1 MRCGVPL
8 RVACATLWLAGS
20 GCTALKELPR
30 QEYTAEAEREHVQVE
45 TKDGRVY
52 HFDDVR
58 FDADSLYGSTRRDVE
73 GYADEF
79 ATFDL
84 ALDDVQRIQTRKV
97 DWYRTGLVGGGV
109 IAALVAAGLSSQ
121 SNSNGDGGVSPGGPR
136 IP

>member
-45 TKDGRVY
+45 TRDGRVY
-52 HFDDVR
+52 QFDDVR
-58 FDADSLYGSTRRDVE
+58 FDADSLYGSARRDVE

-84 ALDDVQRIQTRKV
+84 ALDDVQRISTRKI
-97 DWYRTGLVGGGV
+97 DWYRTGLVGGGL

-121 SNSNGDGGVSPGGPR
+121 SNSSGNGNGSSGGPR